1 MNYPQE
7 IDYHIE
13 LSALKN
19 YANKLIESK
28 VIPINAKHIFD
39 TLKKAVINS
48 EVAPFLKK
56 PTIQETDGYYDKYL
70 RLEEENK
77 SSNMLPDFF
86 NYEGDFYD
94 MDRNLN
100 FSRSYVND
108 ETFKILFALKLIEIH
123 YSKIN
128 LKEFIDFQL
137 YDNYNGNKEG
147 YGYFLHQLMA
157 KDSISYLLPS
167 IAKELQQWI
176 KVNEINI
183 DLSENEEDIK
193 IENEDK
199 ISETLVDYWE
209 TKKNQIIDGKMS
221 IDEIRHLFSF
231 LYKEK
236 IEKSSNDEFKT
247 LLTMEEVDLIFSNG
261 LLIPAKPLQKKLKL
275 RIPPRFPK
283 KIIDYAIYKF
293 FSINSYSQRDK
304 KDYVLFFA
312 NYIEDYESALNSKIA
327 LESLAK
333 NITGDKSPRD
343 KISWND
349 YIPKRFH

>member
-77 SSNMLPDFF
+77 SSNMIPDFF
-86 NYEGDFYD
+86 NHEGDFYD

-108 ETFKILFALKLIEIH
+108 ETFKILFSLKLMELH

-128 LKEFIDFQL
+128 LKEVIDFQL
-137 YDNYNGNKEG
+137 YDNYNGNKEA
-147 YGYFLHQLMA
+147 YGYFLQQLMA

-221 IDEIRHLFSF
+221 IDNGKAGADLDFNGDVRITT
-231 LYKEK
+231 
-236 IEKSSNDEFKT
+236 NDNNTYILGGKGQIYLNTESDAEPLVRGETLQGLLGELIDAINAQIFKT
-247 LLTMEEVDLIFSNG
+247 PSGPTATGPENRGTFNDIKGRLE
-261 LLIPAKPLQKKLKL
+261 
-275 RIPPRFPK
+275 
-283 KIIDYAIYKF
+283 KF
-293 FSINSYSQRDK
+293 KST
-304 KDYVLFFA
+304 
-312 NYIEDYESALNSKIA
+312 LNFT
-327 LESLAK
+327 E
-333 NITGDKSPRD
+333 
-343 KISWND
+343 
-349 YIPKRFH
+349 